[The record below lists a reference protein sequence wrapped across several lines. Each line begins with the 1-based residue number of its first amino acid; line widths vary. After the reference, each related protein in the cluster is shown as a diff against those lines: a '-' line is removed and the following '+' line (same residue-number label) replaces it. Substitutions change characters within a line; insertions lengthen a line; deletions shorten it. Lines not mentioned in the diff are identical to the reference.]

1 MEEAWQFVI
10 TRSEAEL
17 LQDALRDEYETA
29 YRKQS
34 NPYSVLAAIHVEPGA
49 SRFCH
54 REPQT
59 ASLGATFQHYRGKGG
74 VTLVSGSAQ
83 MISECD

>member
-10 TRSEAEL
+10 TRSEAKL
-17 LQDALRDEYETA
+17 LQDALRDEYEAA

-49 SRFCH
+49 VVFVTENHRRPRSGRPSSTTEARGASR
-54 REPQT
+54 
-59 ASLGATFQHYRGKGG
+59 SLAGAP
-74 VTLVSGSAQ
+74 
-83 MISECD
+83 E